1 MLKAIFNAMNVR
13 RCKNTL
19 RNLH

>member
-1 MLKAIFNAMNVR
+1 MLKAISNVMNAR

>member
-1 MLKAIFNAMNVR
+1 MSKAILNAMNIR